1 MLITGRVLPITAFG
15 VGQRTC
21 DYFHYQHSL
30 GTEQFRGIMK
40 LHQLLRNAKSIAL
53 AQLTL
58 AAIVLTSAAA
68 QAASFGYI
76 TGTSNPGGGDGN
88 PWDTSTNDQAMDT
101 AFGAGNWDKLSFGNA
116 VGSGIFNPDAY
127 KVLFFDG
134 SDSLTDQFRSFLD
147 TNRTALE
154 SWVAAGGSLFLNA
167 ARNTS
172 FGDLDLG
179 FNAILHN
186 DYYDTASYTGTA
198 YDPTHPIFAGPHGAT
213 GTSFSGNSFAHDTVI
228 GVGLTSLINGSNGS
242 VLAEKSYGLGR
253 VLFGGMTAADFHS
266 PQPQAQ
272 YLRANILS
280 YAESKVGTK
289 SVPEP
294 GTVTGLLAIGS
305 LGIGGILK
313 RKQKQAA

>member
-1 MLITGRVLPITAFG
+1 MHHFL
-15 VGQRTC
+15 
-21 DYFHYQHSL
+21 
-30 GTEQFRGIMK
+30 K
-40 LHQLLRNAKSIAL
+40 KAKSIAL

-58 AAIVLTSAAA
+58 SAIVLTSAVA

-76 TGTSNPGGGDGN
+76 TGTSNPGGGEGN
-88 PWDTSTNDQAMDT
+88 PWGRNTNDQAMDT
-101 AFGAGNWDKLSFGNA
+101 AFGAGNWDKLSFDNA
-116 VGSGIFNPDAY
+116 VGSGIFNPGAY

-134 SDSLTDQFRSFLD
+134 GDVLGGNFRSFLN

-154 SWVAAGGSLFLNA
+154 SWVAGGGSLFLNA

-179 FNAILHN
+179 FGVTLKSEQYASSA
-186 DYYDTASYTGTA
+186 TAVN
-198 YDPTHPIFAGPHGAT
+198 PNHPIFTAPNGTA
-213 GTSFSGNSFAHDTVI
+213 GTSFTGFLFSHDYVTGAGI
-228 GVGLTSLINGSNGS
+228 TSLINNNFGNS
-242 VLAEKSYGLGR
+242 VLAEKSYGLGH
-253 VLFGGMTAADFHS
+253 VLFGGMTATDFHE

-305 LGIGGILK
+305 LGIGGMLK